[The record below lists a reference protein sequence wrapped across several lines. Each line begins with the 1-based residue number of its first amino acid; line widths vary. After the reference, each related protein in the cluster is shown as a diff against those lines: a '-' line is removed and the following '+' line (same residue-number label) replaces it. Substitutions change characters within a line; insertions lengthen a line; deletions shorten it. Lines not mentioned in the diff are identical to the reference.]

1 MRSMHRTL
9 SVQKVIERKHNNGI
23 SGKEELYNWTE
34 IYLIPQVEKNANRY
48 IYFWKDR
55 VQNI

>member
-1 MRSMHRTL
+1 MHRTL